1 MAKYNIS
8 AGHNAPGKI
17 ACGAVGFLDESAEA
31 RRVCDR
37 VYQIMQF
44 YGQTVYHCTVN
55 DAKGQQD
62 CLRKICYKHSWH
74 DVDLNISFHLN
85 AAANPSANGVEVWGY
100 DNGTKA
106 VGEAI
111 CSEVSKDLGLRNRGF
126 KISKDLY
133 FLKHTKG
140 DSILIE
146 CAFVTSP
153 EDAEKWDVEKMAQAI
168 CRGIFSV
175 YGG

>member
-1 MAKYNIS
+1 MRYNIS
-8 AGHNAPGKI
+8 AGHNAPNKV
-17 ACGAVGFLDESAEA
+17 ACGVVGFLDESLEA
-31 RRVCDR
+31 RNVVNRM
-37 VYQIMQF
+37 YEIMEY

-55 DAKGQQD
+55 DATSQDD

-74 DVDLNISFHLN
+74 DVDLNISIHLN
-85 AAANPSANGVEVWGY
+85 ASVNGTGHGVEVWGY
-100 DNGTKA
+100 DNNTRA

-111 CSEVSKDLGLRNRGF
+111 CREVENDLGYRNRGF
-126 KISKDLY
+126 KPTKNLY
-133 FLKHTKG
+133 FLNETRG

-146 CAFVTSP
+146 CCFADN
-153 EDAEKWDVEKMAQAI
+153 EGDADKWDVEKMAQAI